1 MRRYLCIHG
10 HFYQPPRENPWLE
23 TIEVQDS
30 AYPFHD
36 WNERITSECY
46 EPNAFSRILDADGYI
61 SQLTNNYSRIS
72 FNFGPTLLSWM
83 ERSSPNVY
91 RALLEADKES
101 QKRFDGHGS
110 AVAQVYNHIIMP
122 LANHRDKV
130 TQIRWGIADFRYR
143 FGRNPEGMWL
153 AETAVDLETLTILQ
167 EHGIR
172 YTILSP
178 YQAGRVKMRPS
189 AAWEDVTG
197 AKVDPTTPYYQTL
210 PNGKKIALFF
220 YDAPISQ
227 GIAFEGVLKRG
238 EDFAQR
244 LLGAFSSNRSWPQMV
259 HIATDGETYGHH
271 HRFGEMAL
279 AYALQYIEDRPDV
292 ELSNYGQYLALHDR
306 LPEVDILENT
316 AWSCAHGVGRW
327 CRDCGCNT
335 GRGGTH
341 QRWRGPLRDALDW
354 IRDRFIDRCESFG
367 KKLLKDIWAARD
379 AYIDV
384 ILNRSDARIEEFLSE
399 HCVRPLSREEK
410 GDVLKLMELQRH
422 TQLMYTS
429 CGWFFDEI
437 SGIETVQ
444 IMQYAERAIQI
455 AEDLF
460 DDREASPGFQKR
472 LAEAPSNDPE
482 LKDGGHIY
490 AEQVVPTRVNLKTV
504 AAHHAAASLF
514 QEDPDCDCP
523 DPVDLTAENP
533 SEIDAYIVDREEYHQ
548 RSTGRSRTCWGRLK
562 VVSRLTYDTQT
573 LSFACFHFGDQNLI
587 GGVRLANSEA
597 DHETEIQL
605 RQAVARA
612 DVPRVIRLIES
623 AFPGEQFSLRNLF
636 RDEQRRILDRLLSRS
651 LSTIEEMNWHAFH
664 NFDPLIHFLT
674 DQAVPVPAAFRAVA
688 DIVINAEIRKALKTQ
703 PDAEHIERLID
714 KASTWQTRLDRLGLA
729 KELEERIDLAMQ
741 LLENTPNDAEAF
753 DRLDS
758 VVDLAR
764 RLPFDVNLTSVQNRF
779 FQFLTSQRGRSD
791 RATTESTWEPQYSA
805 LAEKLSLRVPQ

>member
-46 EPNAFSRILDADGYI
+46 EPNAFSRILDSDGYI

-72 FNFGPTLLSWM
+72 FNFGPTLLSWL
-83 ERSSPNVY
+83 ERSSPSVY
-91 RALLEADKES
+91 QALLDADKES
-101 QKRFDGHGS
+101 CKRFDGHGS

-122 LANHRDKV
+122 LANYRDKL
-130 TQIRWGIADFRYR
+130 TQIRWGIADFRSR
-143 FGRNPEGMWL
+143 FGRDPEGMWL
-153 AETAVDLETLTILQ
+153 AETAVDLETLSLLA

-178 YQAGRVKMRPS
+178 YQAHRVKMRPS
-189 AAWEDVTG
+189 DAWEDVTG
-197 AKVDPTTPYYQTL
+197 AKIDPTTPYMQSL

-244 LLGAFSSNRSWPQMV
+244 LIGAFSANRPWPQIV

-271 HRFGEMAL
+271 HRFGDMAL
-279 AYALQYIEDRPDV
+279 AYALQYIEDRSDV
-292 ELSNYGQYLALHDR
+292 ELTNYGQYLALHDR
-306 LPEVDILENT
+306 LPEVEILERT

-341 QRWRGPLRDALDW
+341 QRWREPLRDALDW
-354 IRDRFIDRCESFG
+354 VRDRFVSRSETFG
-367 KKLLKDIWAARD
+367 KKLLKDVWAARD
-379 AYIDV
+379 QYIDV
-384 ILNRSDARIEEFLSE
+384 ILNRSDDTIENFLKE
-399 HCVRPLSREEK
+399 HAARPLSRDER
-410 GDVLKLMELQRH
+410 GQVLKLMELQRH

-460 DDREASPGFQKR
+460 GDHEASAGFRKR
-472 LAEAPSNDPE
+472 LAKAPSNDADLE
-482 LKDGGHIY
+482 DGGRIY
-490 AEQVVPTRVNLKTV
+490 EEQVVPTRVSLKTV
-504 AAHHAAASLF
+504 AAHHAAASMF
-514 QEDPDCDCP
+514 QEMPDCDCP
-523 DPVDLTAENP
+523 EPVDITTENP
-533 SEIDAYIVDREEYHQ
+533 SDIDAYVVDREDYHQ
-548 RSTGRSRTCWGRLK
+548 RSSGRSRTCWGRLK
-562 VVSRLTYDTQT
+562 VTSRLTDDTQT
-573 LSFACFHFGDQNLI
+573 LTFACFHIGDQNLV
-587 GGVRLANSEA
+587 GGVRVA
-597 DHETEIQL
+597 DAETDPELESRL
-605 RQAVARA
+605 RHAVARA
-612 DVPRVIRLIES
+612 DVPQIMRLIETS
-623 AFPGEQFSLRNLF
+623 FPNDQFSLRNLF
-636 RDEQRRILDRLLSRS
+636 RDEQRRILDRLLGLSLRS
-651 LSTIEEMNWHAFH
+651 IEEMNRHTFRT
-664 NFDPLIHFLT
+664 FDPLIHFLT
-674 DQAVPVPAAFRAVA
+674 ELAVPVPAAFRSVA
-688 DIVINAEIRKALKTQ
+688 DIVINADIRNALKTQ
-703 PDAEHIERLID
+703 PEAEHIERLID

-729 KELEERIDLAMQ
+729 TELEDRIGLAMQ
-741 LLENTPNDAEAF
+741 LLEKNPTDGEAF

-758 VVDLAR
+758 AIDLAR
-764 RLPFDVNLTSVQNRF
+764 RLPFEVNLTSIQNRY
-779 FQFLTSQRGRSD
+779 FQFLTRQRRQNGRA
-791 RATTESTWEPQYSA
+791 ATRSSLGPQYTA

>member
-46 EPNAFSRILDADGYI
+46 EPNAFSRILDSDGYI
-61 SQLTNNYSRIS
+61 SQLTNNYARIS
-72 FNFGPTLLSWM
+72 FNFGPTLLSWL
-83 ERSSPNVY
+83 ERCSPNVY
-91 RALLEADKES
+91 QALLDADKES
-101 QKRFDGHGS
+101 RKRFDGHGS

-122 LANHRDKV
+122 LANYRDKV
-130 TQIRWGIADFRYR
+130 TQIRWGIADFRSR
-143 FGRNPEGMWL
+143 FGRDPEGMWL
-153 AETAVDLETLTILQ
+153 AETAVDIETLSLLA

-178 YQAGRVKMRPS
+178 YQASRVRMRPNGS
-189 AAWEDVTG
+189 WEDATG
-197 AKVDPTTPYYQTL
+197 AKIDPTTPYVQSL

-244 LLGAFSSNRSWPQMV
+244 LLGAFSTERDWPQIV

-271 HRFGEMAL
+271 HRFGDMAL
-279 AYALQYIEDRPDV
+279 AYALQYIEDRADV
-292 ELSNYGQYLALHDR
+292 QLTNYGQYLALHER
-306 LPEVDILENT
+306 LPEVEILERT

-327 CRDCGCNT
+327 KEDCGCNT

-341 QRWRGPLRDALDW
+341 QKWRKPLRDALDW
-354 IRDRFIDRCESFG
+354 VRDRFISQSEKVAKG
-367 KKLLKDIWAARD
+367 LLKDLWTARD
-379 AYIDV
+379 RYIDV
-384 ILNRSDARIEEFLSE
+384 ILNRSDETIQEFIAE
-399 HCVRPLSREEK
+399 NATRPLSHDET
-410 GDVLKLMELQRH
+410 GQVLKLMELQRH

-460 DDREASPGFQKR
+460 GDTEASNGFQQR
-472 LAEAPSNDPE
+472 LAKAPSNDPD
-482 LKDGGHIY
+482 LVDGGRIY
-490 AEQVVPTRVNLKTV
+490 QEQVVPTRVSLKTV
-504 AAHHAAASLF
+504 AAHHAAASMF
-514 QEDPDCDCP
+514 QEMPDCDCP
-523 DPVDLTAENP
+523 DPIDITEENP

-548 RSTGRSRTCWGRLK
+548 RSSGRSRTSWGRLK
-562 VVSRLTYDTQT
+562 VASRLTYDSQT
-573 LSFACFHFGDQNLI
+573 LTFACFHIGEQNLV
-587 GGVRLANSEA
+587 GGVRLAEAEA
-597 DHETEIQL
+597 DCKLESQL
-605 RQAVARA
+605 KQAVARA
-612 DVPRVIRLIES
+612 DVPRIIRLIQS
-623 AFPGEQFSLRNLF
+623 AFPENQFSLRNLF
-636 RDEQRRILDRLLSRS
+636 RDEQRRILDRLLGQSLRS
-651 LSTIEEMNWHAFH
+651 IEEMNRHTFH
-664 NFDPLIHFLT
+664 SFDPLIHFLT
-674 DQAVPVPAAFRAVA
+674 EQAVPVPAAFRAVA
-688 DIVINAEIRKALKTQ
+688 DIVINAEIRTALKTQ
-703 PDAEHIERLID
+703 PEAEHIERLID

-729 KELEERIDLAMQ
+729 AELEDRIALAMQ
-741 LLENTPNDAEAF
+741 LLENSPTDGEAF

-758 VVDLAR
+758 VIDLAR
-764 RLPFDVNLTSVQNRF
+764 GLPFEVNLTSVQNRY
-779 FQFLTSQRGRSD
+779 FQFLTRQRSLPGDAASGSSLKP
-791 RATTESTWEPQYSA
+791 EFSS